1 MDELFGDAELSFVK
15 AVVIGDVTLC
25 FWHRDDHALLFLPEH
40 LLGRDGPLEMVL
52 LKHTM
57 RERVSKANSAP
68 TVCQHKFANRLHNSK
83 VFVT

>member
-1 MDELFGDAELSFVK
+1 MSLTLDVDELFGDAELSFVK

-25 FWHRDDHALLFLPEH
+25 LWHRDDHALLLLPKH

-57 RERVSKANSAP
+57 RERVS
-68 TVCQHKFANRLHNSK
+68 
-83 VFVT
+83 